1 MFKKGRGNFMPGFDQ
16 GPLGVR
22 SGIPPKL
29 AYGPTGKKPK
39 IPLNVDLGI
48 EVEVVKITEG
58 VIDKVSVLL
67 CRQANVTAG
76 IYLNLTVKY
85 NFTYLRIIIGYYMLT
100 CRHSQFLEAD
110 TSL

>member
-1 MFKKGRGNFMPGFDQ
+1 MFKKVSGNVMPGFDQ
-16 GPLGVR
+16 GPMGVR

-39 IPLNVDLGI
+39 IPSNADLKI

-58 VIDKVSVLL
+58 FVEKVLVSL

-76 IYLNLTVKY
+76 IYLNFNCK
-85 NFTYLRIIIGYYMLT
+85 I
-100 CRHSQFLEAD
+100 
-110 TSL
+110 